1 MTNPNRQNWSRK
13 TGNGKEYLF
22 ACLYSSLITLTL
34 TSSDLSRAICPRDG
48 ITRTEQHDQINGSD
62 KLLAL
67 LSKSLLK
74 FVSSHSSLQETV

>member
-1 MTNPNRQNWSRK
+1 MTNSNRQNWSWK

-22 ACLYSSLITLTL
+22 SCSYTSLITLIL

-48 ITRTEQHDQINGSD
+48 VTRTEQHDQINGSD

-74 FVSSHSSLQETV
+74 FVSSHSSLQEPV